1 MAGGKGPL
9 FTAVGA
15 AVVLGGVV
23 LWQGRR
29 IDALEAR
36 PAPAAAGDPDGEA
49 LADLQR
55 RVRMLEEKVVE
66 LESAPEAEPARA
78 TTRTP
83 PAGVARW
90 ARAPRGRA
98 DDDDDEAAAPPALNR
113 ELALHALTRDKRVK
127 SQLRDQ
133 IREEQPAEREARF
146 AKMREAMTQRTREQM
161 DDLAEAAGL
170 AAEQK
175 ENVQSKLLAE
185 QATIGDLFRD
195 ARRDGTFMDLRDAI
209 RDIRA
214 ATDAEVQAELEP
226 GQYEAYR
233 TMRQASRGPGFGGGP
248 PPP

>member
-1 MAGGKGPL
+1 MAGSKGPL
-9 FTAVGA
+9 VAAVGA

-36 PAPAAAGDPDGEA
+36 PTPTAAGDADGEA

-55 RVRMLEEKVVE
+55 RVRTLEEKVVD
-66 LESAPEAEPARA
+66 LESAPDPEPAAATRRA
-78 TTRTP
+78 P

-90 ARAPRGRA
+90 ARAPRGQAAA
-98 DDDDDEAAAPPALNR
+98 DDDAAAAPGISR
-113 ELALHALTRDKRVK
+113 EAAIEALTRDKRVK
-127 SQLRDQ
+127 SQLRDL
-133 IREEQPAEREARF
+133 IREEQTAEREARF
-146 AKMREAMTQRTREQM
+146 AKMREALTQRTKEQM
-161 DDLAEAAGL
+161 DDLAESAGL

-175 ENVQSKLLAE
+175 EAVQSKLLAE
-185 QATIGDLFRD
+185 QETVGELFRD

-214 ATDAEVQAELEP
+214 ATDAEVQSELEP

-233 TMRQASRGPGFGGGP
+233 KMRQASRGPGFGGGP

>member
-9 FTAVGA
+9 VAAVGA
-15 AVVLGGVV
+15 VIVLGGVV

-29 IDALEAR
+29 IDALEGR
-36 PAPAAAGDPDGEA
+36 PAPTAAGDPDGEA

-55 RVRMLEEKVVE
+55 RVRTLEEKVVD

-78 TTRTP
+78 AKRTP

-90 ARAPRGRA
+90 ARAPRGKAA
-98 DDDDDEAAAPPALNR
+98 DGADEAAPAPPLNR
-113 ELALHALTRDKRVK
+113 ELAIQALTRDKRVK
-127 SQLRDQ
+127 SQLRDL
-133 IREEQPAEREARF
+133 IREEQTAEREARF
-146 AKMREAMTQRTREQM
+146 AKMREALTQRTKQQM
-161 DDLAEAAGL
+161 DDLAETAGL
-170 AAEQK
+170 GAEQR
-175 ENVQSKLLAE
+175 ESVESKLLAE

-226 GQYEAYR
+226 AQYEAYR

>member
-1 MAGGKGPL
+1 MAGSKGPL
-9 FTAVGA
+9 VAAVGA

-29 IDALEAR
+29 IDALEAK
-36 PAPAAAGDPDGEA
+36 PTPTAAGDPDGEA

-55 RVRMLEEKVVE
+55 RVRSLEEKVAD
-66 LESAPEAEPARA
+66 LEATPEAEPAPVSGRA
-78 TTRTP
+78 P

-90 ARAPRGRA
+90 ARAPRGKA
-98 DDDDDEAAAPPALNR
+98 PSDDEEAPRPGLTREAAI
-113 ELALHALTRDKRVK
+113 EALTRDKRVK
-127 SQLRDQ
+127 TQLRDL
-133 IREEQPAEREARF
+133 IREEQTAEREARF
-146 AKMREAMTQRTREQM
+146 AKMREALTQRTKEQM

-170 AAEQK
+170 GAEQR
-175 ENVQSKLLAE
+175 ERVQAKLLAE
-185 QATIGDLFRD
+185 QETVGEMFRD

-214 ATDAEVQAELEP
+214 ATDAEVQGELEP

-233 TMRQASRGPGFGGGP
+233 KMRQASRGPGFGGGP